1 MKKTLFLVAALCTA
15 VAQAETTYTYD
26 GAKWNDTPPYAL
38 QDDTTFNVASGT
50 ADLTAQSISG
60 TSNLTKDGAGTLT
73 TRVNDHSGN
82 PSSNNFLGNVTVNA
96 GTLEIKAKTQRT
108 AAIGVGYDSVITVAK
123 DAYLQFIGETGIQM
137 PSGNDSWSDVNR
149 AIGIRN
155 SQEGD
160 SGMNAYAD
168 EVGNSY
174 ITNATITADSIV
186 ATGEG
191 QGKVVAY
198 SVSLTDTRNNP
209 TGSINNVDVYAN
221 KMTFTGSTTVSGATI
236 HTTSQ
241 IAQTTFGLT
250 EPPSVKV
257 SDGSKII
264 FDTETYKEAA
274 EAGRI
279 DTNYEWRAA
288 ALMNTEVDKTSYIN
302 AGDKDG
308 KLMAKDD
315 MMYIQ
320 LKQGNE
326 LHIAS
331 GKEGGVA
338 NQYFRDGDG
347 KIVETIEGLQEVEDV
362 YVTDQ
367 LSGCA
372 LQAGSDLMV
381 TLDDT
386 MLPDPMAFKEK
397 GGSFTFTVVL
407 QGLDSTAVL
416 AGRELDEK
424 GFADMTKDSP
434 VQLAIGAY
442 KDAPWYK
449 MDTTIQLAAFSG
461 DEESWQGN
469 GPATVFKFTV
479 TGLVIPE
486 PTTATLSLL
495 ALAGLAARRRRH

>member
-26 GAKWNDTPPYAL
+26 GAKWNDTPQYAL
-38 QDDTTFNVASGT
+38 QDDTTFNVVSGT
-50 ADLTAQSISG
+50 ANLTAQSISG
-60 TSNLTKDGAGTLT
+60 TSNLTKDGAGTLE

-82 PSSNNFLGNVTVNA
+82 PTSNNFLGNVTVNA
-96 GTLEIKAKTQRT
+96 GTLAIEAKTQPT

-155 SQEGD
+155 SQAGET
-160 SGMNAYAD
+160 GMNAYAD

-198 SVSLTDTRNNP
+198 SVSLTDKRDNP
-209 TGSINNVDVYAN
+209 TGSIKNVDVYADR
-221 KMTFTGSTTVSGATI
+221 MTFTGSTTVSGATI

-250 EPPSVKV
+250 APPSVKV

-279 DTNYEWRAA
+279 DPNYEWRTA
-288 ALMNTEVDKTSYIN
+288 ALMNTAVDKTSYIN

-320 LKQGNE
+320 LKKGNE

-331 GKEGGVA
+331 SGKEGGVA
-338 NQYFRDGDG
+338 TQYFRDGAG
-347 KIVETIEGLQEVEDV
+347 NIVTTIEGLQEVEDV

-372 LQAGSDLMV
+372 LQVGSDLMV

-386 MLPDPMAFKEK
+386 MLPDPMKHET
-397 GGSFTFTVVL
+397 FTFTVVL

-416 AGRELDEK
+416 AATQGDFES
-424 GFADMTKDSP
+424 GTFYDMDDSSP

-442 KDAPWYK
+442 KDAPWYQ

-461 DEESWQGN
+461 DEASWKGK

-486 PTTATLSLL
+486 PATATLSLL

>member
-96 GTLEIKAKTQRT
+96 GTLAIEAKTQPT

-123 DAYLQFIGETGIQM
+123 DAYLQFIGQTGIQM
-137 PSGNDSWSDVNR
+137 PSGNDSWSDVTR

-155 SQEGD
+155 SQMGETGK
-160 SGMNAYAD
+160 NAYAD

-198 SVSLTDTRNNP
+198 SVSLTDKRDNP
-209 TGSINNVDVYAN
+209 TGSINNVDVYADR
-221 KMTFTGSTTVSGATI
+221 MTFTGSTTISGATI

-279 DTNYEWRAA
+279 DPNYEWRTA

-331 GKEGGVA
+331 SGKEGGVA
-338 NQYFRDGDG
+338 TQYFRDGAG
-347 KIVETIEGLQEVEDV
+347 NIVTTIEGLQEVEDV

-372 LQAGSDLMV
+372 LQVGSDLMV

-386 MLPDPMAFKEK
+386 MLPDPMAFET
-397 GGSFTFTVVL
+397 FTFTVVL

-416 AGRELDEK
+416 AATQGDFES
-424 GFADMTKDSP
+424 GTFYDMTGTSP

-442 KDAPWYK
+442 KDAPWYQ

-461 DEESWQGN
+461 DEESWKGD